1 MEVTT
6 AINRMSHLLAG
17 GIARQLRPFRITFPQ
32 YEALVLLA
40 FSQDGVLPL
49 GSMRQRLMIHPA
61 TVTNTINQ
69 LESKEL
75 VERLRDNGD
84 RRVVFAKLTPKGRE
98 LALAASET
106 LVASKFGLSEMTDEQ
121 ADAIASALANYR
133 RRPRSG

>member
-17 GIARQLRPFRITFPQ
+17 GIARQLQPFRITFPQ

-49 GSMRQRLMIHPA
+49 GSMRHRLMIHPA

-69 LESKEL
+69 LESKGL

-84 RRVVFAKLTPKGRE
+84 RRVVFAKLTPEGRE
-98 LALAASET
+98 VAVAASET
-106 LVASKFGLSEMTDEQ
+106 LVASKFGLSDMTDAQ
-121 ADAIASALANYR
+121 ADAIASALASYR
-133 RRPRSG
+133 RRPPHG